1 MRRRELCDAATA
13 NFLVHASWPASRIPG
28 ARVDSAP
35 SLTMIDS
42 GLKTDTFNVVCGA
55 RLREDD
61 VPGIARQILEH
72 FRAVDRPFSW
82 WVAPGD
88 EPEDLASR
96 LTSAGLERQ
105 ETELAMALD
114 LSTAVPTIGSPEGVV
129 VREAA
134 SPADVAAFARINA
147 ENWDPPEAAVEAFY
161 GRAAGALLDPASPQK
176 VFVALREGESV
187 GAIELTLAGGV
198 GGIYNLDARRASTQ
212 GNRGRCSSGPAG
224 GRQRRV

>member
-82 WVAPGD
+82 WVAVLIAFGGVVRANTGSAQQAASRPTLVVLFTID
-88 EPEDLASR
+88 QMRPDYFSRFDLAYPSI
-96 LTSAGLERQ
+96 S
-105 ETELAMALD
+105 
-114 LSTAVPTIGSPEGVV
+114 S
-129 VREAA
+129 
-134 SPADVAAFARINA
+134 AFATRVLWNA
-147 ENWDPPEAAVEAFY
+147 MFRRKGPS
-161 GRAAGALLDPASPQK
+161 L
-176 VFVALREGESV
+176 GE
-187 GAIELTLAGGV
+187 
-198 GGIYNLDARRASTQ
+198 
-212 GNRGRCSSGPAG
+212 
-224 GRQRRV
+224 